1 MAKQRFKITR
11 FTNPGG
17 SEAWRLS
24 GTLNGKQI
32 RKNFKSRNDA
42 VGERQQLSIRYLN
55 EQSEGQTVWT
65 TLTHG
70 QNKEAIVAINLLK
83 QAKSNKSLAFA
94 VNYFLRHYKEAA
106 ETMTVEEA
114 VREYCD
120 HKSKEL
126 ERGIIS
132 YRQERAIAFEMKK
145 LKRYFVGRIVN
156 EIQPEELNT
165 YLDTRHHR
173 SKAVLSLKSWNN
185 YRGYLSTFFKYCVS
199 KKYVGKN
206 PILEVPQY
214 KIKQRRGSAEIL
226 PANEAA
232 ELMEWLETYRGIQN
246 RDGSWWGEPGC
257 MVPYFALAL
266 FAGIRPDWKHGE
278 MGRLKPK
285 HIRMDTGVI
294 LIEPEVSKVK
304 EKRAIKIQPNLSLWL
319 EKYPPARYPIIPTR
333 RFYYMW
339 AHVRKERK
347 LSHNVLRH
355 TYISM
360 TVGSFRSV
368 GDAAL
373 QAGNSESVIRKYY
386 LDLVTTEEADRFW
399 RIVPQGMKH
408 LNKLN
413 KIDGL

>member
-11 FTNPGG
+11 FINPRG

-42 VGERQQLSIRYLN
+42 VAERQHLSIRYLN

-70 QNKEAIVAINLLK
+70 QNKEAILAINLLK
-83 QAKSNKSLAFA
+83 QAKSNKALTFA
-94 VNYFLRHYKEAA
+94 VNYFLEHYKEAA

-120 HKSKEL
+120 HKSKEM

-132 YRQERAIAFEMKK
+132 FSQEEGITFEMKK
-145 LKRYFVGRIVN
+145 FTRYFAERIVN
-156 EIQPEELNT
+156 EIQPVELNT
-165 YLDTRHHR
+165 YLDTRHLR
-173 SKAVLSLKSWNN
+173 SKEVLSLKTWNN
-185 YRGYLSTFFKYCVS
+185 RRGYLSTFFKFCVS
-199 KKYVGKN
+199 KKYVGEN

-226 PANEAA
+226 SAYESA
-232 ELMEWLETYRGIQN
+232 ELMKWLETYRGKQN
-246 RDGSWWGEPGC
+246 RDGSWWGVPGC
-257 MVPYFALAL
+257 MVPYYSLAL

-278 MGRLKPK
+278 MSKLKPK
-285 HIRMDTGVI
+285 HIHMDTGVI
-294 LIEPEVSKVK
+294 LIEPDVSKVND
-304 EKRAIKIQPNLSLWL
+304 KRAIKIQPNLNHWL
-319 EKYPPARYPIIPTR
+319 EKYPPAHYPIIPTR
-333 RFYYMW
+333 RFRDMW
-339 AHVRKERK
+339 VHVRKERK

-386 LDLVTTEEADRFW
+386 LDLVSTEEADRFW
-399 RIVPQGMKH
+399 QIVPLSDQ
-408 LNKLN
+408 LVR
-413 KIDGL
+413 

>member
-11 FTNPGG
+11 FINPSG

-42 VGERQQLSIRYLN
+42 VAERQKLSIRYLN

-70 QNKEAIVAINLLK
+70 QNKEAILAINRLN
-83 QAKSNKSLAFA
+83 QAKSNKPLTFA
-94 VNYFLRHYKEAA
+94 VNYFLAHYKKAA

-120 HKSKEL
+120 HKYKEL

-132 YRQERAIAFEMKK
+132 YRQKHAIALEMKK
-145 LKRYFVGRIVN
+145 LKYYFAGRIVN
-156 EIQPEELNT
+156 EIQAEELNT
-165 YLDTRHHR
+165 YLDTRHGR
-173 SKAVLSLKSWNN
+173 SKATLSLKSWNN
-185 YRGYLSTFFKYCVS
+185 YRGYLSTFFKYCMS
-199 KKYVGKN
+199 KKYVGEN

-214 KIKQRRGSAEIL
+214 KIKQRRGTAEIL
-226 PANEAA
+226 SANEAA
-232 ELMEWLETYRGIQN
+232 DLMEWLETYSGKQN
-246 RDGSWWGEPGC
+246 RDGSWWGVPGC
-257 MVPYFALAL
+257 MVPYYSLSL

-278 MGRLKPK
+278 MSKLKLK
-285 HIRMDTGVI
+285 HIHTDTGVI
-294 LIEPEVSKVK
+294 LIEPDVSKVND
-304 EKRAIKIQPNLSLWL
+304 KRAIKIQPNLSLWL
-319 EKYPPARYPIIPTR
+319 KKYPPARYPIIPTR
-333 RFYYMW
+333 RFRDMW
-339 AHVRKERK
+339 VHVRKERK

-386 LDLVTTEEADRFW
+386 LDLVTKEEADHFW
-399 RIVPQGMKH
+399 QIVPLSDQ
-408 LNKLN
+408 LVR
-413 KIDGL
+413 

>member
-1 MAKQRFKITR
+1 MAKQRFKITK
-11 FTNPGG
+11 FINPGG

-24 GTLNGKQI
+24 GTLSGKQI

-42 VGERQQLSIRYLN
+42 VAERQQLSIRYLN
-55 EQSEGQTVWT
+55 EQSEGHTVWT

-70 QNKEAIVAINLLK
+70 QNKEAIAAINRLN
-83 QAKSNKSLAFA
+83 QVKSNKPLTFA
-94 VNYFLRHYKEAA
+94 VNYFLAHYKEAA

-114 VREYCD
+114 VQEYCD

-132 YRQERAIAFEMKK
+132 YRQEHAIALEMKK
-145 LKRYFVGRIVN
+145 LKHYFAGRIVN
-156 EIQPEELNT
+156 EIQAEELNI
-165 YLDTRHHR
+165 YLDTRHGR
-173 SKAVLSLKSWNN
+173 SKATLSLKSWNN

-199 KKYVGKN
+199 KKYVGEN

-214 KIKQRRGSAEIL
+214 KIKQRRGTAEIL
-226 PANEAA
+226 SANDAA
-232 ELMEWLETYRGIQN
+232 DLMEWLETYSGKQN
-246 RDGSWWGEPGC
+246 RDGSWWGVPGC
-257 MVPYFALAL
+257 MVPYYSLSL

-278 MGRLKPK
+278 MSKLKPK
-285 HIRMDTGVI
+285 HIHTDTGVI
-294 LIEPEVSKVK
+294 LIEPDVSKVND
-304 EKRAIKIQPNLSLWL
+304 KRAIKIQPNLNLWL
-319 EKYPPARYPIIPTR
+319 EKYPPARYPIIPTK
-333 RFYYMW
+333 RFRDMW
-339 AHVRKERK
+339 VHVRKERK

-386 LDLVTTEEADRFW
+386 LDLVTTEEANRFW
-399 RIVPQGMKH
+399 QIVPQGDH
-408 LNKLN
+408 S
-413 KIDGL
+413 IG

>member
-11 FTNPGG
+11 FINPGG

-42 VGERQQLSIRYLN
+42 VAERQQLSIRYLN

-70 QNKEAIVAINLLK
+70 QNKEAIAAINLLK
-83 QAKSNKSLAFA
+83 QAKSNKPLTFA
-94 VNYFLRHYKEAA
+94 VNYFLAYYKEAA

-120 HKSKEL
+120 HKSKEM

-132 YRQERAIAFEMKK
+132 YRQERAIALEMNK
-145 LKRYFVGRIVN
+145 LKCYFMGRIVN

-165 YLDTRHHR
+165 YLESRHGR

-185 YRGYLSTFFKYCVS
+185 YRGYLSTFFKYCVA
-199 KKYVGKN
+199 KKYVGEN

-214 KIKQRRGSAEIL
+214 KIQQRRGSAEIL
-226 PANEAA
+226 CAREAA
-232 ELMEWLETYRGIQN
+232 ELMEWLEPYREKQN

-278 MGRLKPK
+278 MGKLKSK

-319 EKYPPARYPIIPTR
+319 KKYPLASYPIIPTG
-333 RFYYMW
+333 RFRDMLV
-339 AHVRKERK
+339 HVRKERK
-347 LSHNVLRH
+347 LIGLRKLVH
-355 TYISM
+355 
-360 TVGSFRSV
+360 R
-368 GDAAL
+368 
-373 QAGNSESVIRKYY
+373 ES
-386 LDLVTTEEADRFW
+386 
-399 RIVPQGMKH
+399 
-408 LNKLN
+408 
-413 KIDGL
+413 

>member
-11 FTNPGG
+11 VINPSG

-42 VGERQQLSIRYLN
+42 VAERHHLSIRYLN

-65 TLTHG
+65 TLTQL
-70 QNKEAIVAINLLK
+70 QNKEAISAINHLN
-83 QAKSNKSLAFA
+83 QAKSNKSLTFA
-94 VNYFLRHYKEAA
+94 VNYFLGHYKEAA

-114 VREYCD
+114 VHEYCD
-120 HKSKEL
+120 HKSKEM

-132 YRQERAIAFEMKK
+132 LCQEQGITREMKK
-145 LKRYFVGRIVN
+145 LKGIFWGRIVN
-156 EIQPEELNT
+156 EIQPAELNT

-173 SKAVLSLKSWNN
+173 SKEVLSLKTWNN
-185 YRGYLSTFFKYCVS
+185 RRGYLSTFFKYCVS
-199 KKYVGKN
+199 KKYVGEN

-226 PANEAA
+226 SANEAS
-232 ELMEWLETYRGIQN
+232 ELMEWLETYRGKQN
-246 RDGSWWGEPGC
+246 KDGSWWGESGG

-266 FAGIRPDWKHGE
+266 FAGIRPDWEHGE
-278 MGRLKPK
+278 MGKLKSK

-304 EKRAIKIQPNLSLWL
+304 EKRAIKIQSNLSLWL
-319 EKYPPARYPIIPTR
+319 KKYPLSIYPIIPAR
-333 RFYYMW
+333 RFSDMW
-339 AHVRKERK
+339 AHVRKEHK
-347 LSHNVLRH
+347 LSQNVLRH

-386 LDLVTTEEADRFW
+386 LDLVTKEEADRFW
-399 RIVPQGMKH
+399 QIVPLSDQ
-408 LNKLN
+408 LVREA
-413 KIDGL
+413 